1 MACLTSVYLDW
12 RVFKDERTA
21 LVRVASKAN
30 GILSG
35 RTAYL
40 LWTHGSMYVVA
51 VAALDQTFVH
61 TMMKGHRKLCFLVEM
76 ARVAERGLRLD
87 EKEFLRFRMVR
98 GMARRAAYVVFR
110 MFRIDGVH
118 VLRATGMAGEALGV
132 DFLRGVFAEDEN
144 LRFVTAASNVRGTGS
159 VATLASLMR
168 RAALCIKS
176 GFPVRTLLPVVVNIF
191 VTRLAHLR
199 ADEFG
204 GTRCRGRSNG
214 FVLSGRSGRVC
225 AGRLLLGLR
234 PRERRNENTCNQQS
248 QRSRN
253 ADERHHRPPEAV
265 N

>member
-98 GMARRAAYVVFR
+98 GMTRRAAYVVFR

-118 VLRATGMAGEALGV
+118 VLRATGMASQAALV
-132 DFLRGVFAEDEN
+132 DLFGRMIFKVENRVLRQR
-144 LRFVTAASNVRGTGS
+144 LRCVSVVPMRSLDGCRVRFRRS
-159 VATLASLMR
+159 VAALAAVNVVLAGKRNAPMASHVIAHRLVFV
-168 RAALCIKS
+168 AL
-176 GFPVRTLLPVVVNIF
+176 PAEL
-191 VTRLAHLR
+191 
-199 ADEFG
+199 
-204 GTRCRGRSNG
+204 
-214 FVLSGRSGRVC
+214 
-225 AGRLLLGLR
+225 
-234 PRERRNENTCNQQS
+234 
-248 QRSRN
+248 RSRKISGN
-253 ADERHHRPPEAV
+253 
-265 N
+265 